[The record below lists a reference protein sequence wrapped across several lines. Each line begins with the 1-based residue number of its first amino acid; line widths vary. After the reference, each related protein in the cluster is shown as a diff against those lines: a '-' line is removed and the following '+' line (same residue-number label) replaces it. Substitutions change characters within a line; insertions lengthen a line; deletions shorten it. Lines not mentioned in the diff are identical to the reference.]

1 MAKINMQRFDL
12 SVIRPVKP
20 DVVVAADGS
29 KTLKGKPGELVFEMT
44 VTDESITKAV
54 AYVKSL
60 LGPESD
66 LLVLQ
71 TASVIRDKVIDP
83 ELRSAI
89 LKKLGINDPVDYD
102 RVKAEVEYKNR
113 EAKLDALEE
122 A

>member
-1 MAKINMQRFDL
+1 MHIMQRFDL
-12 SVIRPVKP
+12 SVIRPI
-20 DVVVAADGS
+20 
-29 KTLKGKPGELVFEMT
+29 KGKPGELVFEMT